1 MKKLLSFIFNI
12 VRSTCVC
19 AFFVVPLQTEL
30 LYQKMK
36 VGLVLEGGGM
46 RGLYTAGVLD
56 VMMDNHFM
64 PDVVCGT
71 SAGVT
76 FGVNL
81 LSKQRGRVLR
91 YNQRFVGDRRYISF
105 YSWLTTGNMINKDF
119 AYGLLPRELDP
130 FDDEAFMASKAAFY
144 ATITNM
150 ETGEAEYVRLHSTW
164 DQMDVIRASAS
175 LPIVSRPVE
184 WNGQKY
190 LDGGLADNIPLDKC
204 LELGCD
210 KVIIVLTRPMN
221 YVRNDHIAPLC
232 RLAFPRHKALL
243 RTIEQRNDQYNAR
256 IQQIRKLEQ
265 EGKVFVIRPSED
277 RPVERLEKDPKKLK
291 ALHALGM
298 QDATEQWPLLLEY
311 LKE

>member
-1 MKKLLSFIFNI
+1 MKI
-12 VRSTCVC
+12 
-19 AFFVVPLQTEL
+19 
-30 LYQKMK
+30 
-36 VGLVLEGGGM
+36 GLVLEGGGM
-46 RGLYTAGVLD
+46 RGLYTAGVID
-56 VMMDNHFM
+56 VMLDHGFE

-91 YNQRFVGDRRYISF
+91 YNKRFVGDRRYISLH
-105 YSWLTTGNMINKDF
+105 SWLTTGNMINKDF

-130 FDDEAFMASKAAFY
+130 FDEETFEKSKAEFY

-150 ETGEAEYVRLHSTW
+150 RTGQAEYVRITDTW
-164 DQMDVIRASAS
+164 KQMDVIRASAS
-175 LPIVSRPVE
+175 LPIICQPVE
-184 WNGQKY
+184 WQGEKY

-210 KVIIVLTRPMN
+210 KVIIVLTRPID

-232 RLAFPRHKALL
+232 RLAFPRYKALL

-265 EGKVFVIRPSED
+265 EGKLFVIRPSED
-277 RPVERLEKDPKKLK
+277 RPVGRLEKDPEKLK
-291 ALHALGM
+291 ALHALGV
-298 QDATEQWPLLLEY
+298 QDAQKQWRGLEEY
-311 LKE
+311 IGKC

>member
-1 MKKLLSFIFNI
+1 MKI
-12 VRSTCVC
+12 
-19 AFFVVPLQTEL
+19 
-30 LYQKMK
+30 
-36 VGLVLEGGGM
+36 GLVLEGGGM
-46 RGLYTAGVLD
+46 RGLYTAGVIDIMLD
-56 VMMDNHFM
+56 HGFE

-130 FDDEAFMASKAAFY
+130 FDDETFMASKTAFY

-150 ETGEAEYVRLHSTW
+150 QTGQAEYVRLHSTW

-175 LPIVSRPVE
+175 LPIISRPVK
-184 WNGQKY
+184 WQGQKY

-210 KVIIVLTRPMN
+210 KVIIVLTRPLG
-221 YVRNDHIAPLC
+221 YVRKESLATVTRLC
-232 RLAFPRHKALL
+232 YPCYKNLH
-243 RTIEQRNDQYNAR
+243 RTIEMRNDNYNRR
-256 IQQIRKLEQ
+256 IEQILQLER
-265 EGKVFVIRPSED
+265 EGKVFVLRPSE
-277 RPVERLEKDPKKLK
+277 EITISRLEKDPARLEQVYN
-291 ALHALGM
+291 LGLN
-298 QDATEQWPLLLEY
+298 DATGQWQALEEY
-311 LKE
+311 LKL

>member
-1 MKKLLSFIFNI
+1 MKI
-12 VRSTCVC
+12 
-19 AFFVVPLQTEL
+19 
-30 LYQKMK
+30 
-36 VGLVLEGGGM
+36 GLVLEGGGM
-46 RGLYTAGVLD
+46 RGLYTSGVID
-56 VMMDNHFM
+56 VMLDHGFE

-91 YNQRFVGDRRYISF
+91 YNKRFVGDRRYISLH
-105 YSWLTTGNMINKDF
+105 SWLTTGNMINKDF

-130 FDDEAFMASKAAFY
+130 FDEETFEKSKAEFY

-150 ETGEAEYVRLHSTW
+150 RTGQAEYVRITDTW
-164 DQMDVIRASAS
+164 KQMDVIRASAS
-175 LPIVSRPVE
+175 LPIICQPVE
-184 WNGQKY
+184 WQGEKY

-210 KVIIVLTRPMN
+210 KVIIVLTRPID

-232 RLAFPRHKALL
+232 RLAFPRYKALL

-265 EGKVFVIRPSED
+265 EGKLFIIRPSED
-277 RPVERLEKDPKKLK
+277 RPVGRLEKDPEKLK
-291 ALHALGM
+291 ALHALGV
-298 QDATEQWPLLLEY
+298 QDAQKQWRGLEEY
-311 LKE
+311 IGKC

>member
-1 MKKLLSFIFNI
+1 MKI
-12 VRSTCVC
+12 
-19 AFFVVPLQTEL
+19 
-30 LYQKMK
+30 
-36 VGLVLEGGGM
+36 GLVLEGGGM
-46 RGLYTAGVLD
+46 RGLYTAGVID
-56 VMMDNHFM
+56 VMLDYGFE

-91 YNQRFVGDRRYISF
+91 YNKRFVGDRRYISLH
-105 YSWLTTGNMINKDF
+105 SWLTTSNMINKDF

-130 FDDEAFMASKAAFY
+130 FDEENFEKSKAKFY

-150 ETGEAEYVRLHSTW
+150 RTGQAEYVRITDTW
-164 DQMDVIRASAS
+164 KQMDMIRASAS
-175 LPIVSRPVE
+175 LPIICQPVE
-184 WNGQKY
+184 WQGEKY

-210 KVIIVLTRPMN
+210 KVIIVLTRPID

-232 RLAFPRHKALL
+232 RLAFPRYKALL

-265 EGKVFVIRPSED
+265 EGKLFVIRPSED
-277 RPVERLEKDPKKLK
+277 RPVGRLEKDPEKLK
-291 ALHALGM
+291 ALHALGV
-298 QDATEQWPLLLEY
+298 QDAQKQWRGLEEY
-311 LKE
+311 IGKC

>member
-1 MKKLLSFIFNI
+1 MKI
-12 VRSTCVC
+12 
-19 AFFVVPLQTEL
+19 
-30 LYQKMK
+30 
-36 VGLVLEGGGM
+36 GLVLEGGGM
-46 RGLYTAGVLD
+46 RGLYTAGVID
-56 VMMDNHFM
+56 VMLDHGFE

-91 YNQRFVGDRRYISF
+91 YNKRFVGDRRYISLH
-105 YSWLTTGNMINKDF
+105 SWLTTGNMINKDF

-130 FDDEAFMASKAAFY
+130 FDDEAFMESKAAFY

-210 KVIIVLTRPMN
+210 KVIIVLTRPMG
-221 YVRNDHIAPLC
+221 YVRKESLTAITRLC
-232 RLAFPRHKALL
+232 YPRYRNLH
-243 RTIEQRNDQYNAR
+243 RTVEQRNDNYNRR
-256 IQQIRKLEQ
+256 IKQIEELER
-265 EGKVFVIRPSED
+265 EGKVFVLRPSE
-277 RPVERLEKDPKKLK
+277 EITISRLEKDPVRLEEVY
-291 ALHALGM
+291 HLGI
-298 QDATEQWPLLLEY
+298 QDATEKWGTLQEY
-311 LKE
+311 LNS

>member
-1 MKKLLSFIFNI
+1 MKI
-12 VRSTCVC
+12 
-19 AFFVVPLQTEL
+19 
-30 LYQKMK
+30 
-36 VGLVLEGGGM
+36 GLVLEGGGM
-46 RGLYTAGVLD
+46 RGLYTAGVID
-56 VMMDNHFM
+56 VMLDHGFE

-91 YNQRFVGDRRYISF
+91 YNKRFIGDRRYISLH
-105 YSWLTTGNMINKDF
+105 SWLTTGNMINKDF

-130 FDDEAFMASKAAFY
+130 FDEETFEKSKAEFY

-150 ETGEAEYVRLHSTW
+150 RTGQAEYVRITDTW
-164 DQMDVIRASAS
+164 KQMDVIRASAS
-175 LPIVSRPVE
+175 LPIICQPVE
-184 WNGQKY
+184 WQGEKY

-210 KVIIVLTRPMN
+210 KVIIVLTRPID

-232 RLAFPRHKALL
+232 RLAFPRYKALL

-265 EGKVFVIRPSED
+265 ERKLFIIRPSED
-277 RPVERLEKDPKKLK
+277 RPVGRLEKDPEKLK
-291 ALHALGM
+291 ALHALGV
-298 QDATEQWPLLLEY
+298 QDAQKQWRWVEEY
-311 LKE
+311 IGKC